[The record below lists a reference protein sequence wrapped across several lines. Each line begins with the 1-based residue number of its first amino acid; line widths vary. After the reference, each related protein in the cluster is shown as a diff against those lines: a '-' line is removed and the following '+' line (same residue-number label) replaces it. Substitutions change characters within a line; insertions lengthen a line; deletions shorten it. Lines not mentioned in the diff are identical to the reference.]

1 LVLHK
6 SIYDPAEPKKDGHR
20 LLVTRFWPRGI
31 KKSAVDSWDRALG
44 APVELIRKKKAG
56 KLRRGELRRIYL
68 ASLDRQAL
76 ERAAALARKGTVT
89 LLCTCRDTLCH
100 RVVLAE
106 MIKRKLHYPPSTP
119 HRFKIVR
126 A

>member
-1 LVLHK
+1 VLHK

-31 KKSAVDSWDRALG
+31 KKSAVDSWDRPLG
-44 APVELIRKKKAG
+44 APIELIRRKKSG
-56 KLRRGELRRIYL
+56 KLSKSQLRKTYL

-76 ERAAALARKGTVT
+76 ERAVALARKGTVT
-89 LLCTCRDTLCH
+89 LLCTCRDELCH

-106 MIKRKLHYPPSTP
+106 MIKRKWHPRTP
-119 HRFKIVR
+119 R
-126 A
+126 